1 LYDSTHFFR
10 SHQVPALSTAK
21 QAYRSIEF
29 YLGGGVWAP
38 VNFMIVQGLSANGAH
53 KQETCIVKNHRDTIE
68 GVSKFGIQNKMIIL
82 F

>member
-1 LYDSTHFFR
+1 
-10 SHQVPALSTAK
+10 
-21 QAYRSIEF
+21 
-29 YLGGGVWAP
+29 LGGGVWAP

-68 GVSKFGIQNKMIIL
+68 GVNKSGIQNKMIIL